1 MSNETHSPK
10 SYRNTVKDKQFNS
23 ILEWD
28 YSIDNPFAD
37 EVKIFSFFNRA
48 NDVIKVKDISID
60 EYIDMVKDEKKKDS
74 FLKLR
79 ALPIDEYKKTKA
91 NYLNAITGS
100 CIVNDTG
107 RTKNDITGLN
117 GLFVVDFDE
126 LPDSFDNWKEFKEA
140 LATDEYCYL
149 LHYSASGRGLCMFV
163 KIPAENEFIEI
174 YLSFEKYFFE
184 KYGAVIDPLKDENR
198 LRFVSYD
205 NDIVSNQTSKI
216 YTDTEKV
223 VIAEVKLFV
232 KKEVGS
238 KEETPS
244 EAFNNSGDHGLNLIN
259 NELTSR
265 GWIITKGYGKSV
277 FNYQRSKEASPKS
290 MVAFYNREIVLFC
303 VHSTNTDLKEQ
314 KYNLY
319 ELYKELNSFTDYAA
333 AKKLYDFG
341 FGYFFEKS
349 ETQKEIKIL
358 HDIELTANEFPIIAF
373 PSLFRDYTIDLKN
386 SLNFPIDYTALSIL
400 TAISTAVGSNVSL
413 RVKDNWFELPSLY
426 TCLVGNPG
434 ANKTHPIN
442 MAFKPL
448 KDKDKVR
455 QEDFEKKYN
464 EFLKYQKLSKKERN
478 DAPEVVEPKLEKS
491 ILNNFTTEILYKRLQ
506 QNERGCAVVSDE
518 IISFFEGM
526 NNYSKTDQIGI
537 YLSFWNNQPTTI
549 DRVSTPIPLFILE
562 PYLSIIG
569 GLQINALPKAFPA
582 DKINNGFLQRF
593 LFAFPDEAIKH
604 PINNNLQND
613 DLKRKYDEFIFECY
627 KKKSKTILKWNS
639 EAKLYFYN
647 WQKNNCDLVNE
658 NQETIKGEIYSKFD
672 NHFLR
677 LATLLQIMKDID
689 SSEIQMDAVK
699 GADLLCNYF
708 INSAFKVIAKIHNP
722 KNYFDTLPRNKKQLY
737 EALKPSFSTAEA
749 IAIGN
754 QFEIKERRVKEFL
767 KDSLLFVNSK
777 HGEYLKTM

>member
-1 MSNETHSPK
+1 MSNTTQSPDLLRITQSK
-10 SYRNTVKDKQFNS
+10 YKEIN
-23 ILEWD
+23 WD
-28 YSIDNPFAD
+28 YSIDNPFIE
-37 EVKIFSFFNRA
+37 EVKVFSFFNRA
-48 NDVIKVKDISID
+48 TDFIKVKDISID
-60 EYIDMVKDEKKKDS
+60 EYIEMVKDEKKKDS
-74 FLKLR
+74 FEKLR
-79 ALPIDEYKKTKA
+79 RLPIDEYKKTKV

-100 CIVNDTG
+100 CILNDTG
-107 RTKNDITGLN
+107 RTKNDITALN
-117 GLFVVDFDE
+117 GLCVVDFDK
-126 LPDSFDNWKEFKEA
+126 LPDSFNNWEEFKQA
-140 LATDEYCYL
+140 LSKDQYCYL
-149 LHYSASGRGLCMFV
+149 LHYSASKRGLCMFV
-163 KIPAENEFIEI
+163 KIPSENQFREI
-174 YLSFEKYFFE
+174 YLSFDKYFFE
-184 KYGAVIDPLKDENR
+184 TYGAELDILDDENR

-205 NDIVSNQTSKI
+205 NDIVINQNSKI
-216 YTDTEKV
+216 YTDTEKPV
-223 VIAEVKLFV
+223 LIEIKPFV
-232 KKEVGS
+232 KKEGDN
-238 KEETPS
+238 KEETPAD
-244 EAFNNSGDHGLNLIN
+244 AFSNSGEQGLNLIN
-259 NELTSR
+259 SELTSR
-265 GWIITKGYGKSV
+265 GWIITKGYGKSI

-290 MVAFYNREIVLFC
+290 MVAFYNKEVVLFC
-303 VHSTNTDLKEQ
+303 VHSTNTGLKKQ

-319 ELYKELNSFTDYAA
+319 ELYKELNSLSDYDA
-333 AKKLYDFG
+333 AKKIHDFG
-341 FGYFFEKS
+341 FGYFFEKR
-349 ETQKEIKIL
+349 ETQKENKIL
-358 HDIELTANEFPIIAF
+358 DQIELKSNEFPIDAF
-373 PSLFRDYTIDLKN
+373 PLSFRDYAIDLKD

-400 TAISTAVGSNVSL
+400 TAVSTAIGSNVSL

-426 TCLVGNPG
+426 SCLIGNPG

-448 KDKDKVR
+448 KDVDKLR
-455 QEDFEKKYN
+455 QETFEKKYN
-464 EFLKYQKLSKKERN
+464 EFLRYNKLSKKEKKE
-478 DAPEVVEPKLEKS
+478 ASEVIEPKLEKS
-491 ILNNFTTEILYKRLQ
+491 VLNNFTTEILYKRLE

-582 DKINNGFLQRF
+582 DKMNNGFLQRF

-658 NQETIKGEIYSKFD
+658 NQETVKGEIYSKFD

-689 SSEIQMDAVK
+689 SNEIEIEAVK
-699 GADLLCNYF
+699 GADLLCKYF

-737 EALKPSFSTAEA
+737 ETLNKTFTTAEA
-749 IAIGN
+749 LKAGD

-767 KDSLLFVNSK
+767 KDSFLFINVK
-777 HGEYLKTM
+777 HGEYIKTM

>member
-1 MSNETHSPK
+1 MSSTTHSPI
-10 SYRNTVKDKQFNS
+10 SFTSHSKDNQ
-23 ILEWD
+23 IIWD
-28 YSIDNPFAD
+28 YSIDNPFIE
-37 EVKIFSFFNRA
+37 EVKVFSFFTKA
-48 NDVIKVKDISID
+48 SDSVKVKDISID
-60 EYIDMVKDEKKKDS
+60 QYIEMVKDKKKKDI

-79 ALPIDEYKKTKA
+79 RLPIDEYKKTKA
-91 NYLNAITGS
+91 KYLNAITGS

-107 RTKNDITGLN
+107 RTKKDITALN
-117 GLFVVDFDE
+117 GLCVVDFDT
-126 LPDSFDNWKEFKEA
+126 LPNSFSNWKEFKEE
-140 LATDEYCYL
+140 LSKDQYCYL

-163 KIPAENEFIEI
+163 KIPTENQFTEI
-174 YLSFEKYFFE
+174 YLSFDKYFFE
-184 KYGAVIDPLKDENR
+184 TYGAELDFLDDENR

-205 NDIVSNQTSKI
+205 DDIVSNQNSKI
-216 YTDTEKV
+216 YTNTEKQ
-223 VIAEVKLFV
+223 ILEEVKPFV
-232 KKEVGS
+232 KKVIGDQ
-238 KEETPS
+238 EETPV
-244 EAFNNSGDHGLNLIN
+244 EAFSNSGEQGLNLIN
-259 NELTSR
+259 SELASR
-265 GWIITKGYGKSV
+265 GWIITKGYGKSI
-277 FNYQRSKEASPKS
+277 FNYQRSKEATPKS
-290 MVAFYNREIVLFC
+290 MVAFYNKEVVLFC
-303 VHSTNTDLKEQ
+303 VHSTNTGLQKQ

-319 ELYKELNSFTDYAA
+319 ELYKELNSFSNYDA
-333 AKKLYDFG
+333 AKKLHDFG

-349 ETQKEIKIL
+349 EVQKENKIL
-358 HDIELTANEFPIIAF
+358 HEIEITANEFPIHAF
-373 PSLFRDYTIDLKN
+373 PSSFRDYSIDLKN

-400 TAISTAVGSNVSL
+400 TAVSTAIGSNVSL

-426 TCLVGNPG
+426 TCLIGNPG

-448 KDKDKVR
+448 KEMDKLR
-455 QEDFEKKYN
+455 QETFEKKYN
-464 EFLKYQKLSKKERN
+464 EYLNYEKLSKKLKNET
-478 DAPEVVEPKLEKS
+478 PEVAEPKLEKS

-582 DKINNGFLQRF
+582 DKMNNGFMQRF

-604 PINNNLQND
+604 PINNNIQND
-613 DLKRKYDEFIFECY
+613 DLKRKYDEFILECY
-627 KKKSKTILKWNS
+627 KRKSKTILKWNS
-639 EAKLYFYN
+639 EAKIYFYN

-677 LATLLQIMKDID
+677 LATVLQIMKDID
-689 SSEIQMDAVK
+689 SNEIEMDAVK

-708 INSAFKVIAKIHNP
+708 INSAFKVIAKIQNP

-737 EALKPSFSTAEA
+737 EALNKTFTTAEA
-749 IAIGN
+749 LKAGE
-754 QFEIKERRVKEFL
+754 QFEVKERRIKEFL
-767 KDSLLFVNSK
+767 KDSFLFINVK